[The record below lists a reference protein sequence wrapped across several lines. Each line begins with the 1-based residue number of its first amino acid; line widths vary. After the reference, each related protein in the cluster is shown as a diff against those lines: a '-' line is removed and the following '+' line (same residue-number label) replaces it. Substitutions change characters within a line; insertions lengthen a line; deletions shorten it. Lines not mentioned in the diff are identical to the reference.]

1 MGADGHEAWAC
12 QGIPEQGDADPD
24 RGRLLHRVPRSYIY
38 PDQKH
43 VRVRRPTIGWNHSEC
58 VPKGAVVVERGGGGA
73 AVSTLTP
80 RQLQVLLLRADGIAP
95 PEIADALGIDVET
108 VHSHMKRALKR
119 LDARDAANAMLLIGR
134 MGLLGEVSR

>member
-1 MGADGHEAWAC
+1 M
-12 QGIPEQGDADPD
+12 
-24 RGRLLHRVPRSYIY
+24 
-38 PDQKH
+38 PDQ
-43 VRVRRPTIGWNHSEC
+43 V
-58 VPKGAVVVERGGGGA
+58 
-73 AVSTLTP
+73 LTP
-80 RQLQVLLLRADGIAP
+80 RQLQVLLLRADGVGP